1 MYCKHRGKEEIII
14 VSVLKPFI
22 RSVYSKFSFY
32 KIYPNDWVK
41 LNTVYEKRKVILI
54 RLIILTLQKAFL
66 K

>member
-1 MYCKHRGKEEIII
+1 MYCKHRGKGGNNNCF
-14 VSVLKPFI
+14 VLKPFI